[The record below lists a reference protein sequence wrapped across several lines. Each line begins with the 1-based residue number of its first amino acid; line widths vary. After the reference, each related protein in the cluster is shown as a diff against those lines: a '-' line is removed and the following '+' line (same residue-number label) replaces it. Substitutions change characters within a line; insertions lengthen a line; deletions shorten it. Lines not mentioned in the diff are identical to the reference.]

1 MSFDVTSITQLNE
14 YAKGQIVEL
23 PPFAEGQPF
32 IARICRP
39 SMLSLVKTG
48 KIPNELLATA
58 NNLFIDGRVDS
69 KADPQAMQ
77 KIFDILD
84 TICEACFIEPTY
96 KQIQEAGITLTDEQ
110 YMFIFNYSQAGVKAL
125 KPFREQSK
133 DNGIMYDVK
142 NVQRKAK
149 HNTRNK

>member
-1 MSFDVTSITQLNE
+1 MEITSITQLNE
-14 YAKGQIVEL
+14 YAQGQIVEL
-23 PPFAEGQPF
+23 PPFAEGQSF
-32 IARICRP
+32 VARICRP
-39 SMLSLVKTG
+39 SMLSLVKAG

-58 NNLFIDGRVDS
+58 NSLFIDGKVDS

-77 KIFDILD
+77 KVFDILD

-125 KPFREQSK
+125 KPFRKQSK
-133 DNGIMYDVK
+133 NSRTVRDVED
-142 NVQRKAK
+142 V
-149 HNTRNK
+149 

>member
-48 KIPNELLATA
+48 KIPNELLVTA
-58 NNLFIDGRVDS
+58 NNLFIDGKVDS

-77 KIFDILD
+77 KVFDIFDA
-84 TICEACFIEPTY
+84 ICEACFIEPTY

-125 KPFREQSK
+125 KPFRKQSK
-133 DNGIMYDVK
+133 NSRTVRDVED
-142 NVQRKAK
+142 V
-149 HNTRNK
+149 